1 MSTGTE
7 EGVAAELEEF
17 GESQGKE
24 IVEKGKSF
32 KGNIDLLKD
41 VPVTLAVE
49 VGRTK
54 IHIRDLLN
62 LQHGSVVK
70 LSRQVGES
78 LDVCVN
84 GILVARGDVV
94 VAEDTLGIRL
104 TEVISPEKRAEML
117 K

>member
-1 MSTGTE
+1 MSDNQDNQATDNNAQAGLDE
-7 EGVAAELEEF
+7 LQEGAVAGGA
-17 GESQGKE
+17 
-24 IVEKGKSF
+24 KS
-32 KGNIDLLKD
+32 NIDVLKD

-54 IHIRDLLN
+54 VSIRDLLN
-62 LQHGSVVK
+62 LHHGSVVK

-84 GILVARGDVV
+84 GVLIARGDVV
-94 VAEDTLGIRL
+94 VANESLGIRL
-104 TEVISPEKRAEML
+104 TEVMSPEKRAEMI

>member
-1 MSTGTE
+1 MSE
-7 EGVAAELEEF
+7 NLEEF
-17 GESQGKE
+17 QEN
-24 IVEKGKSF
+24 EKFIQTEKNAVAGF
-32 KGNIDLLKD
+32 KNSIDVLKD

-54 IHIRDLLN
+54 ISIRDLLN
-62 LQHGSVVK
+62 LHHGSVVK

-84 GILVARGDVV
+84 GVLIARGDVV
-94 VAEDTLGIRL
+94 VANESLGIRL
-104 TEVISPEKRAEML
+104 TEVVSPEKRAEML

>member
-1 MSTGTE
+1 MSE
-7 EGVAAELEEF
+7 QQENQANLEELQEENH
-17 GESQGKE
+17 GNGVKN
-24 IVEKGKSF
+24 
-32 KGNIDLLKD
+32 NIDVLKD

-54 IHIRDLLN
+54 VSIRDLLN
-62 LQHGSVVK
+62 LHHGSVVK

-84 GILVARGDVV
+84 GVLIAKGDVV
-94 VAEDTLGIRL
+94 VANESLGIRL
-104 TEVISPEKRAEML
+104 TEVMSAEKRAEMI